1 MATSSSFFSYTD
13 AQGVD
18 VIVQRLADVP
28 EQYRAQVKHID
39 LSKPAITLRPGSGER
54 AQTPPAALHVPSFV
68 LGAGTALV
76 LGCVAMVVFRRA
88 HRFLAL
94 VVGVVVIAALGV
106 GYLTLVRRQAGLPGS
121 GMATP
126 ATILDDA
133 RAAAGALDE
142 RHKEQERV
150 LNELDK
156 QR

>member
-1 MATSSSFFSYTD
+1 L
-13 AQGVD
+13 Q
-18 VIVQRLADVP
+18 
-28 EQYRAQVKHID
+28 
-39 LSKPAITLRPGSGER
+39 TL
-54 AQTPPAALHVPSFV
+54 PAALHVPSFV
-68 LGAGTALV
+68 LGAGTALA
-76 LGCVAMVVFRRA
+76 LGCVAMMVFRRA

-94 VVGVVVIAALGV
+94 VVGVVVMVALGV
-106 GYLTLVRRQAGLPGS
+106 GYLTFVRRQASLPGS
-121 GMATP
+121 GLATP